1 MKHHGG
7 HLEYNGSLLV
17 LAKCEESASL
27 WANIAP
33 RLISSLNDFV
43 KQSFEIIVII
53 PTSYKVLVTM
63 CPLFHKILLK
73 LKWGLIFINVYF
85 GKYINKAFV
94 NSILVWILPEYSIS
108 KRLNLTAVQCLR
120 IWNIIQNKKKVLNYS
135 NAYPL
140 SLSFLAEGG
149 KK

>member
-7 HLEYNGSLLV
+7 HLELNGSLVV
-17 LAKCEESASL
+17 LAECEESASL

-43 KQSFEIIVII
+43 EQPFEIIVNI
-53 PTSYKVLVTM
+53 PISYKVLVTM
-63 CPLFHKILLK
+63 CPLFHKIVLELQ
-73 LKWGLIFINVYF
+73 WGLIFINVYF
-85 GKYINKAFV
+85 AKYINKVFV

-108 KRLNLTAVQCLR
+108 KWLNLTAVQRLR

-135 NAYPL
+135 NTYPL
-140 SLSFLAEGG
+140 PLSFLV
-149 KK
+149 